1 MILHKRRRTEE
12 SKAVASKLRR
22 GGINWEPPF
31 PEGEDEA
38 SRKKHKQFMQN
49 ERARRAPD
57 IEKINRRMAITFPDR
72 RRMMNTKAS
81 LVDVRAEYPAL
92 FNYHQVHVL

>member
-1 MILHKRRRTEE
+1 MYGKFRNERRLIDDPEVILHKRRRTEE

-38 SRKKHKQFMQN
+38 SLKKHKQFMQN
-49 ERARRAPD
+49 EWARRAPD
-57 IEKINRRMAITFPDR
+57 IEKINRRMA
-72 RRMMNTKAS
+72 
-81 LVDVRAEYPAL
+81 
-92 FNYHQVHVL
+92 

>member
-57 IEKINRRMAITFPDR
+57 IEKINRRMAITFPD
-72 RRMMNTKAS
+72 
-81 LVDVRAEYPAL
+81 
-92 FNYHQVHVL
+92 